1 MEDDGTDVDIL
12 FYHLTETRV
21 EDALPPL
28 LEKSIERNWR
38 VAVQTVSTDRSAFFD
53 AHLWTWRSDSFLPHG
68 LEGEDFAAGQ
78 PILITAAGGNAN
90 GASVR
95 FLIDGAE
102 PPELSGYE
110 RVVFMFDG
118 HDEGQLAGARSQWKK
133 LKGEGHSLSYW
144 QQNHDGRWEKK
155 A

>member
-1 MEDDGTDVDIL
+1 MDIL

-28 LEKSIERNWR
+28 LEKSVERNWR
-38 VAVQTVSTDRSAFFD
+38 VAVQTITPERSAFLD
-53 AHLWTWRSDSFLPHG
+53 NHLWTWRADSFLPHG
-68 LEGEDFAAGQ
+68 VEDDEATAAQQ
-78 PILITAAGGNAN
+78 PILLTASGGNAN
-90 GASVR
+90 HASVR

-102 PPELSGYE
+102 PPDLAGYE

-118 HDEGQLAGARSQWKK
+118 HDADQLTRARGQWKK
-133 LKGEGHSLSYW
+133 LKGEGHTLSYW
-144 QQNHDGRWEKK
+144 QQTREGRWEKK